1 MKSVI
6 VLMAFIVCWCD
17 CIAQITST
25 ITYDAGS
32 SIEVQSGADIC
43 ATSIIIN
50 GTYTGTG
57 TICLGALPVSII
69 SFTSATTQRNVTLS
83 WITEWELNNKGFDVE
98 RASVKQ
104 GEVDQWQKVAF
115 VTGNG
120 STNNQ
125 VSYSYNDTKL
135 PKGEFKYRLKQIDYN
150 GNYEYFAL
158 GKIVAIAPPNK
169 FSMGQNYPNP
179 GNPKTK
185 IDYELPFNAMVR
197 IIIYNMLGEE
207 VSTIVNEQK
216 DAGYY
221 SAEFNG
227 SNLASGVYFYRII
240 ANDISSSTNATKT
253 MKMILVK

>member
-1 MKSVI
+1 MRTIILIPALLILVSEI
-6 VLMAFIVCWCD
+6 YS
-17 CIAQITST
+17 QTTST
-25 ITYDAGS
+25 IIYDAGS
-32 SIEVQSGADIC
+32 SIEVQAGADVC

-50 GTYTGTG
+50 GTYSGTG

-69 SFTSATTQRNVTLS
+69 SFTSTTSQRNVTLT

-98 RASVKQ
+98 RTAVNQ
-104 GEVDQWQKVAF
+104 GEAEYWQKVASI
-115 VTGNG
+115 TGNG
-120 STNNQ
+120 TTNNQ
-125 VSYSYNDTKL
+125 VSYSYTDSKL
-135 PKGEFKYRLKQIDYN
+135 PKGEFKYRLKQIDFN

-158 GKIVAIAPPNK
+158 ADIVTIAPPNE

-185 IDYELPFNAMVR
+185 IDYELPFNAIVK

-207 VSTIVNEQK
+207 VAIIVNEQK
-216 DAGYY
+216 EAGYY

-227 SNLASGVYFYRII
+227 SNLASGVYFYRI
-240 ANDISSSTNATKT
+240 NVKDISSSANFTKT